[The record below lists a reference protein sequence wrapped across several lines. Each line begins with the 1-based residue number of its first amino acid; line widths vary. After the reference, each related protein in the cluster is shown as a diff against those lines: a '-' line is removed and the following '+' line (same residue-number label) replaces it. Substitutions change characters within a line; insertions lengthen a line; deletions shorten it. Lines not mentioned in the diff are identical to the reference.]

1 MTKAAPDPRAVREA
15 SLDELERLG
24 LPIPPP
30 TFPLVWEM
38 GDTVELRPVGELEA
52 RAVVLHVV
60 VARCFGMPTEAAM
73 SWLLGS
79 HLVELVTPP
88 EWQFVAGAK
97 GDHRSFVLHHDA
109 VFALAWLLG
118 LSRHLDPTVPPEER
132 MMQQMPDLPSGE
144 SFSAWRSRSLVAVRD
159 EAEAAVLLDLY
170 YCLDWAFQELEKA
183 GRPLPGEVD
192 SNAIGQRRWAL
203 EWAVVFHGPYHEDKP
218 AEWEEVDL
226 SV

>member
-15 SLDELERLG
+15 SLDELSRLG
-24 LPIPPP
+24 LPLPPP
-30 TFPLVWEM
+30 SFPLVWEL
-38 GDTVELRPVGELEA
+38 GDTVELRPVAELEA
-52 RAVVLHVV
+52 RAAVLHVV

-73 SWLLGS
+73 SWLLAS

-88 EWQFVAGAK
+88 EWQFVIGAK

-118 LSRHLDPTVPPEER
+118 LGRHLDPTVPPDDHL
-132 MMQQMPDLPSGE
+132 MAQMPDLPAGE
-144 SFSAWRSRSLVAVRD
+144 TFGRWRSRSLVAVRD
-159 EAEAAVLLDLY
+159 AAEAAVLLDLY
-170 YCLDWAFQELEKA
+170 YCLDWAYQEAEQA
-183 GRPLPGEVD
+183 GLPLPGEVD

-203 EWAVVFHGPYHEDKP
+203 EWAVIFHGPYHDKP
-218 AEWEEVDL
+218 PEWEEVDL

>member
-1 MTKAAPDPRAVREA
+1 MQKAAPDPRAVREA
-15 SLDELERLG
+15 SLDELARLG
-24 LPIPPP
+24 LPLPPP
-30 TFPLVWEM
+30 AFPLVWEP
-38 GDTVELRPVGELEA
+38 GDTVELRPVAELEA
-52 RAVVLHVV
+52 RAAVLHVV

-88 EWQFVAGAK
+88 EWQFVIGAK

-118 LSRHLDPTVPPEER
+118 LSRHLDPTVAPDDR
-132 MMQQMPDLPSGE
+132 LMAQMPDLPAGE
-144 SFSAWRSRSLVAVRD
+144 SFTNWRSRSLVAVRD
-159 EAEAAVLLDLY
+159 PIEAAVLLDLY
-170 YCLDWAFQELEKA
+170 YCLDWAYQEAEQH
-183 GRPLPGEVD
+183 GRSLPGEVD

-203 EWAVVFHGPYHEDKP
+203 EWAVVFGGPYHDEP
-218 AEWEEVDL
+218 PEWEEVDL

>member
-15 SLDELERLG
+15 SLDELARLG
-24 LPIPPP
+24 LPLPPLA
-30 TFPLVWEM
+30 FPLVWEP
-38 GDTVELRPVGELEA
+38 GDTVELRPIAEIEA
-52 RAVVLHVV
+52 RAAVLHVV

-79 HLVELVTPP
+79 HLVESVTPP
-88 EWQFVAGAK
+88 EWQFVIGAK

-118 LSRHLDPTVPPEER
+118 LSRHLDPTVPPEDR
-132 MMQQMPDLPSGE
+132 LMLQMPDLPAGE
-144 SFSAWRSRSLVAVRD
+144 SFSRWRSRSLVASRD
-159 EAEAAVLLDLY
+159 PIEAAVLLDLY
-170 YCLDWAFQELEKA
+170 YCLDWAYQEAEQH

-203 EWAVVFHGPYHEDKP
+203 EWAVILNGPYHDKP
-218 AEWEEVDL
+218 PEWEEVDL